1 MNTTLSQWPLPA
13 PRRSRSHRDNPPGS
27 DRRILRSARGAAIF
41 AAVASLTVVLR
52 VNGLLEGIPA
62 VALSAVLVLLV
73 PTARHLSL
81 RLLINGLLA
90 MGFTPLTWWIPER
103 IVGVDHGTL
112 MLAACSGILS
122 WWIFSAKRV
131 APRLRRLLPVVRWI
145 DAVPFLAGAL
155 SAMSV
160 GTMLAVRTSLDALSI
175 MTSRWDYQSHF
186 SIYHMVR
193 SHGEVIPTIPVPPNG
208 APWGFSEY
216 PQGFHALLAT
226 LADLVRPVQASVDVE
241 LVSYVNLQALVSV
254 LTAFLVVAGLCALP
268 SVRRHP
274 AVMAPAVAV
283 AASAWIFGPGSIP
296 VYDGF
301 ANFYLACGLATA
313 AVLVILVFNRRMPIW
328 GLAAVGAGII
338 GTANNWLLLL
348 TLIAVVFIA
357 KLWPVLR
364 QPAMYGRS
372 WWRLAFVVAAISL
385 VGVSLPVLQISPL
398 IDQGQEI
405 LGLAGGI
412 SVPDFGLTLAS
423 VVLVVT
429 LGFANAA
436 LRAANPLLHDER
448 HGATVACLGLF
459 LPIGL
464 CLWLAISQSISNG
477 AISYYFYKYLV
488 AVLLFALPVAVA
500 AAGSLLPA
508 PRRSGFVV
516 ARGKTLATAL
526 CVLAVSATQFFGFS
540 VTGLDDAGL
549 PPTARAITEMEEQS
563 ARLKVTPDYINRLL
577 ISAVQPQPEETVY
590 IAAPSTIDAV
600 LAARWHWSMRGMSS
614 LKTTALSPLLT
625 DIIDD
630 YDSAPEFIA
639 QILTEDPTMSVI
651 VDPELYD
658 IVRRHLVTLGLEGRL
673 LKLAVTAKPIS

>member
-1 MNTTLSQWPLPA
+1 MAIVSSLIVLLRMNGQ
-13 PRRSRSHRDNPPGS
+13 
-27 DRRILRSARGAAIF
+27 
-41 AAVASLTVVLR
+41 
-52 VNGLLEGIPA
+52 LEGIPA
-62 VALSAVLVLLV
+62 MTLAALLVLLV
-73 PTARHLSL
+73 PTARNLSL

-103 IVGVDHGTL
+103 IIGIDHGTL
-112 MLAACSGILS
+112 LLAACSGLVS

-131 APRLRRLLPVVRWI
+131 APRLRRLLPIARWI
-145 DAVPFLAGAL
+145 DAVPFLAGVL

-186 SIYHMVR
+186 SIYYMVR
-193 SHGEVIPTIPVPPNG
+193 SHGEVIPTIPLPPNG

-226 LADLVRPVQASVDVE
+226 LSELVRPVQTSIDAE
-241 LVSYVNLQALVSV
+241 LVSYINLQALVSV
-254 LTAFLVVAGLCALP
+254 LTVFLVMAALCALP
-268 SVRRHP
+268 SVRRNP
-274 AVMAPAVAV
+274 AVMAPAIAV
-283 AASAWIFGPGSIP
+283 AAGAWIFGPGSIP

-313 AVLVILVFNRRMPIW
+313 TVLLILVFHRRMPIW

-357 KLWPVLR
+357 KLWSVLR
-364 QPAMYGRS
+364 RSGTYGRS
-372 WWRLAFVVAAISL
+372 WWRLAFVVAAFTL
-385 VGVSLPVLQISPL
+385 LGVSLPVLQISPL

-436 LRAANPLLHDER
+436 LRVTRPPLQDER
-448 HGATVACLGLF
+448 QAVKMACFGLF

-464 CLWLAISQSISNG
+464 CLWLAISQSITNG

-500 AAGSLLPA
+500 ATASLLPR
-508 PRRSGFVV
+508 PRHSGLVV
-516 ARGKTLATAL
+516 TGRNSLTASL
-526 CVLAVSATQFFGFS
+526 CLLSLSATQFFGFS
-540 VTGLDDAGL
+540 VSGLDEIGL
-549 PPTARAITEMEEQS
+549 PPTARAVTEMEEQT
-563 ARLKVTPDYINRLL
+563 ARLKVTPDYVARLL
-577 ISAVQPQPEETVY
+577 VSAVQPQPAETVY

-600 LAARWHWSMRGMSS
+600 LAARWQWGMRGRSS
-614 LKTTALSPLLT
+614 LKTTGLSPLLAE
-625 DIIDD
+625 IIDD
-630 YDSAPEFIA
+630 YNHAPEFIA

-651 VDPELYD
+651 VDPELYET
-658 IVRRHLVTLGLEGRL
+658 VRRHLVTLGLEGRL
-673 LKLAVTAKPIS
+673 LKLAVSTKPRV